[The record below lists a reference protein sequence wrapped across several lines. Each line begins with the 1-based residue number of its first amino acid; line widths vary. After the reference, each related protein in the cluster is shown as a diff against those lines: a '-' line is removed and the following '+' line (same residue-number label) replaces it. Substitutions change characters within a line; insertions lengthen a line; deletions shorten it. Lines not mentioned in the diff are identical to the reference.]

1 MSLHPSSPRPREY
14 AVPRLTPLPLAVTL
28 TLLLAACGGAEAGGA
43 DDALPTPTALSGTAA
58 PTPGDADAEESAE
71 PTDGDDED
79 ADDEEEADDEVS
91 GEPDTWATFTEEP
104 GPLPP
109 GDAEEA
115 FGDDPRV
122 QTVLAFNEEFAR
134 AATANDPQRA
144 EFVALIDPGGYDA
157 LLDYLGEEFGK
168 TYPGPLP
175 FTLLDVVD
183 GEEEGTASVEGCIV
197 SDGFALGQE
206 GFTGQS
212 VTSIEYALVEDPAA
226 EGWLV
231 EAIWAGSYDCSTV
244 TVEARAW

>member
-1 MSLHPSSPRPREY
+1 M
-14 AVPRLTPLPLAVTL
+14 PRLAPLPLAVTL
-28 TLLLAACGGAEAGGA
+28 TLLLAACGGAEAGA
-43 DDALPTPTALSGTAA
+43 ESDALPTPTALSPRT
-58 PTPGDADAEESAE
+58 AE
-71 PTDGDDED
+71 PTPTAAAEEESEEPDED
-79 ADDEEEADDEVS
+79 ADEDDGDEATDGADTGSDAGS
-91 GEPDTWATFTEEP
+91 DTWATFTDEP

-109 GDAEEA
+109 EDAEEA

-122 QTVLAFNEEFAR
+122 QTVRTFNEEFAR

-144 EFVALIDPGGYDA
+144 EFVALIDPDGYDA

-175 FTLLDVVD
+175 FTLLDVVE
-183 GEEEGTASVEGCIV
+183 GEEDGTASVEGCIV
-197 SDGFALGQE
+197 SDGFALGEE
-206 GFTGQS
+206 GVTGQS

-244 TVEARAW
+244 TVESRAW